1 MATRQPAL
9 DVITVQDAGLRGM
22 LDPDLLEWAASQ
34 DRTIVSFDRNTL
46 TAAAYERIAR
56 GEFMAGVV
64 IFDDQM
70 AIGQAI
76 DELLIIAECSRDN
89 ELHGRVWFVP
99 LR

>member
-1 MATRQPAL
+1 MISRQPAL
-9 DVITVQDAGLRGM
+9 DVMSVQDAGLRGT
-22 LDPDLLEWAASQ
+22 LDPDLLALAAAQ
-34 DRTIVSFDRNTL
+34 GRVIITFDRNTL

-64 IFDDQM
+64 VVDDQM
-70 AIGQAI
+70 GIGQAI

-89 ELHGRVWFVP
+89 ELHGQVWYVP